1 MKSVRG
7 GPGVMRAQSEIAG
20 TNSDTIIDKR
30 LMVRRHLRSLT
41 ETGRGGRRGGMVCLH
56 HDVSSHTY
64 SKPPQPFPYIMTVIL
79 LTNKTGQFW
88 CPHCYHKWQCSS
100 QRII

>member
-41 ETGRGGRRGGMVCLH
+41 ETGRGGRRGEGRDGLVT
-56 HDVSSHTY
+56 S
-64 SKPPQPFPYIMTVIL
+64 
-79 LTNKTGQFW
+79 
-88 CPHCYHKWQCSS
+88 
-100 QRII
+100 